1 MRLVLRTK
9 IHVGWVVEGKLGA
22 LTRSQRQGLRDVS
35 LSLFLFDLRVVS
47 MVITHVECDDP
58 GVVYNNQSRVL

>member
-9 IHVGWVVEGKLGA
+9 IHVGWVVEGNLGA

-35 LSLFLFDLRVVS
+35 LSLFLIRLTS
-47 MVITHVECDDP
+47 SQWVIACDMH
-58 GVVYNNQSRVL
+58 GMTGCSIQ

>member
-9 IHVGWVVEGKLGA
+9 IHAGWVVEGNLEA

-35 LSLFLFDLRVVS
+35 LSFLIRLASRLNGYRSNVIENRV
-47 MVITHVECDDP
+47 
-58 GVVYNNQSRVL
+58 